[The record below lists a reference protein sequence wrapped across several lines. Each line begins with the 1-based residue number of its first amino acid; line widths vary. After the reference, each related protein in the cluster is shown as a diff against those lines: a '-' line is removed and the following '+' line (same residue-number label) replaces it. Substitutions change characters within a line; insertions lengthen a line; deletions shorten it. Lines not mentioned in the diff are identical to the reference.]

1 MIKPLN
7 DYVLL
12 KKFESPDRTKS
23 GIIISS
29 SLNNNMAKVI
39 AVGKSCSEDIKIS
52 QNVFYIEDNI
62 NKILHNGEEYIVVKY
77 TDIISVIE

>member
-12 KKFESPDRTKS
+12 KKTESSDRTKS

-39 AVGKSCSEDIKIS
+39 AVGKSCCEDIKVS

-62 NKILHNGEEYIVVKY
+62 NRILHNGEEYIVVKY

>member
-12 KKFESPDRTKS
+12 KKVESSDRTKS
-23 GIIISS
+23 GIIISAS
-29 SLNNNMAKVI
+29 SNNNMAKVI
-39 AVGKSCSEDIKIS
+39 AMGKSCCEDIKVS
-52 QNVFYIEDNI
+52 KNVFYKEDNI
-62 NKILHNGEEYIVVKY
+62 NKILYDGEEYIVVKY

>member
-12 KKFESPDRTKS
+12 KKTESPDRTKS

-39 AVGKSCSEDIKIS
+39 AVGKSCCEDIKVS